1 MRLRKNGPARIGL
14 IDQLLNRKP
23 SPHRTLI
30 CHTLRTPSAVDNRVV
45 NRHWIKRA
53 IIAQMLCF
61 RDNFQLLRVE
71 ITSTA
76 RNGAAHRNNHA

>member
-23 SPHRTLI
+23 SPHLTLMTLI
-30 CHTLRTPSAVDNRVV
+30 CHTLRIHPPWIIVSSSALE
-45 NRHWIKRA
+45 KRA

-61 RDNFQLLRVE
+61 RDNFQFLRV
-71 ITSTA
+71 
-76 RNGAAHRNNHA
+76 